1 MNFAC
6 LKQCL
11 TCALCSPFPP
21 GIPFSPL
28 TRQLTLRDDRE
39 KASISYS
46 CGSIVHSQCHRA
58 ATVELLNKL
67 GDKTGAE
74 DAPNTGRSTL
84 RDQRA
89 VWLHLNTPWS
99 GVLQYR
105 GCQQSQTRHGNGSG
119 PGWEM
124 RPEAGLKT
132 VIQQCPS
139 TGQDNSV
146 QGLPSPELRLFG
158 AFGQRGEHPKLL
170 LVRAIRANLHH

>member
-1 MNFAC
+1 MRFV
-6 LKQCL
+6 L
-11 TCALCSPFPP
+11 PFFP
-21 GIPFSPL
+21 GIPLSPL

-39 KASISYS
+39 KAPISYS

-58 ATVELLNKL
+58 ATAELLNKL

-74 DAPNTGRSTL
+74 DALNTGRSTFP
-84 RDQRA
+84 DQRA

-124 RPEAGLKT
+124 RPEAGLGT

-170 LVRAIRANLHH
+170 LVRAIRANLRHYLLLNSHRF